1 MLRFYMI
8 QFFRYRPYTRYRK
21 GVFDLE
27 ALVSFLIAVAAGV
40 VSHLISKWLDDNE

>member
-1 MLRFYMI
+1 MEIY
-8 QFFRYRPYTRYRK
+8 QKFFHYRPYTRYRK

-27 ALVSFLIAVAAGV
+27 GLVSFLIAVAAGV